1 MKRTLVKVLTAAV
14 VLASLT
20 AADGCNSKVD
30 SNRPPQDHVVDP
42 AKARIAQIRIT
53 EASGP
58 YTLLVIVRDGKGGVD
73 TIHETVS
80 GGQWRKDVRY
90 TSGLRLEIRVKVNGH
105 PGDIF
110 ACQIVDGPDNKDKER
125 SAGGVLC
132 ALTTQR

>member
-1 MKRTLVKVLTAAV
+1 MKRTLIKALAAV
-14 VLASLT
+14 TILASLT
-20 AADGCNSKVD
+20 AADGCKSKVE

-58 YTLLVIVRDGKGGVD
+58 YTLLVIVRDGEGGVD
-73 TIHETVS
+73 TIHETVG

-110 ACQIVDGPDNKDKER
+110 KCKIVDGEDNQDEER
-125 SAGGVLC
+125 AAGGVLC